1 MGSGLCQAGSSSPD
15 PRVGGPVQPGLTY
28 LIVYEAHVP
37 GVERRCPL
45 APVAGVDGSG
55 QLLQRPLVVRV
66 ELVGQGEM
74 QLLGTRLHR
83 AVCERRHTGTLTQM
97 AALHAQG
104 SPSRAIMQPG
114 WRCKCLY
121 TGSSYLC
128 PSSPRPLLQCFP
140 DEARTR
146 PRWAAAWRSVCEGDG
161 WEHAHLRKQMCTSE
175 GEQRE

>member
-1 MGSGLCQAGSSSPD
+1 M
-15 PRVGGPVQPGLTY
+15 
-28 LIVYEAHVP
+28 
-37 GVERRCPL
+37 
-45 APVAGVDGSG
+45 
-55 QLLQRPLVVRV
+55 
-66 ELVGQGEM
+66 
-74 QLLGTRLHR
+74 
-83 AVCERRHTGTLTQM
+83 TQM

-104 SPSRAIMQPG
+104 SPSRAIIQPG

-161 WEHAHLRKQMCTSE
+161 WEHAHLRKQMSTSE
-175 GEQRE
+175 GEQREQKNRFGGYACGGLLSICKLVAPTTDSNLPCPLGCTLLRGLDGWDPSQIMVFFSVAKFSTSGRKHLSTSNIRLAL